1 MSATFDIQQTV
12 RHMVRRLVERYQPE
26 RVVLFGSAAYGEP
39 DEDSDIDILII
50 KETAQSPL
58 ERRVQVRRLLY
69 DPQRRTPFSPLVLT
83 PSELERRLA
92 MGDPFYREIL
102 HRGKVLYARA

>member
-50 KETAQSPL
+50 KETAQSPWSVEYRCAGCSTIRSAAL
-58 ERRVQVRRLLY
+58 
-69 DPQRRTPFSPLVLT
+69 
-83 PSELERRLA
+83 PS
-92 MGDPFYREIL
+92 
-102 HRGKVLYARA
+102 HRSC